1 VPREVAMKL
10 ALRSAASCESQEMRA
25 QFLEAVLIERALG
38 IGEHD
43 PFEARFKARWPIV
56 ECDPLGF
63 AVTIP
68 IEPGLDLQLASV
80 VDDHVGID
88 LRRRSDDPVP
98 DVGAEIP
105 LQLLDALGAPPIRRD
120 DDVDRLELSQE
131 FLQKRQMAEE
141 LAAER
146 VIC

>member
-1 VPREVAMKL
+1 MPHEVAMKRE
-10 ALRSAASCESQEMRA
+10 LRSAASCESQEMRA

-56 ECDPLGF
+56 KCDPLGF
-63 AVTIP
+63 AATVP
-68 IEPGLDLQLASV
+68 IEPSLDLQLTPV
-80 VDDHVGID
+80 VDDDMGID
-88 LRRRSDDPVP
+88 LRRRSDDSMP
-98 DVGAEIP
+98 DVSAEIP
-105 LQLLDALGAPPIRRD
+105 LQLLDAFGSPPIRRD